1 MLVTPGLSR
10 VVLGMLEMLEIKHT
24 PYGYLR
30 RKKKKINLVAVTYQP
45 HTTFLCHFVRN
56 DRLR

>member
-24 PYGYLR
+24 PYGYLWW
-30 RKKKKINLVAVTYQP
+30 KKKINLVAVTYQP